1 MPKSIL
7 VATSDPA
14 YGELLRSGLE
24 DSGLY
29 GVTLASGGS
38 ELLSLASE
46 RAYDLAI
53 LDAELPG
60 EPFAPLVH
68 GLAAACPR
76 MKVMIVPPENN
87 PRHALL
93 TGLAPHGYIFN
104 PFFLPDLLDG
114 VQAVLAA
121 ADAPPP
127 QPLLVHSALRAEGLC
142 WLEDPQRAGQVLARL
157 LLQTDAAAMLVAFE
171 GKLWASAGS
180 LPEPAV
186 AEIAGGLGEWWQDG
200 QKLDLARYL
209 RLRSTGGEHLVYST
223 ALLDQLV
230 LALVYAGGSSL
241 TRARAQSALAAEE
254 LSRLAAPQP
263 AAEPDALDEDAPDE
277 EALEINLAALLADM
291 PPPDPQAHPE
301 PHLDS
306 AALEWLREEE
316 INFPWEEGERGGG
329 AEPSAQDWRAL
340 LGAADDAPR
349 ENCFT
354 CALLPAQPDQHLT
367 GALAEQIGMGIRQ
380 ICMDFGW
387 RLSGLAVRPGHVQFS
402 VTVGPD
408 GSSSSV
414 ASVVR
419 QRTSERIYNRF
430 PHLRAARGGDFWAPG
445 CLDVPGIGSIP
456 VETLRSFITQTRQSQ
471 GHQPSNGTVE

>member
-1 MPKSIL
+1 MPKWIL

-29 GVTLASGGS
+29 SVTLASGDS
-38 ELLSLASE
+38 ELLSLAAA
-46 RAYDLAI
+46 RAHDLAI

-104 PFFLPDLLDG
+104 PFFLPDLLEG
-114 VQAVLAA
+114 VKAVLAGG
-121 ADAPPP
+121 DAPPR
-127 QPLLVHSALRAEGLC
+127 QPLLVHSALRAEGLS

-171 GKLWASAGS
+171 GKLWASAGA
-180 LPEPAV
+180 LPESAV

-200 QKLDLARYL
+200 QKLDLARYV
-209 RLRSTGGEHLVYST
+209 RLRATGGEHLVYST

-230 LALVYAGGSSL
+230 LALVYPGGSSL

-254 LSRLAAPQP
+254 LGRLAEPPPAAQP
-263 AAEPDALDEDAPDE
+263 APPEDEEALDE
-277 EALEINLAALLADM
+277 EALEINLTALLADM
-291 PPPDPQAHPE
+291 PPPDPQSGPGGG
-301 PHLDS
+301 
-306 AALEWLREEE
+306 AALAWLREEE
-316 INFPWEEGERGGG
+316 INFPWESDERGGDG
-329 AEPSAQDWRAL
+329 QPAPDWRAL
-340 LGAADDAPR
+340 LDTLEDDAPR
-349 ENCFT
+349 ENSFT
-354 CALLPAQPDQHLT
+354 CALLPAQPGQHLT

-402 VTVGPD
+402 VITGPD
-408 GSSSSV
+408 GSSGNV

-419 QRTSERIYNRF
+419 QRTSERIFNRF
-430 PHLRAARGGDFWAPG
+430 PHLRTAQGGDFWAPG
-445 CLDVPGIGSIP
+445 CLDVPGSGSIS
-456 VETLRSFITQTRQSQ
+456 VETLRNFIAQTRQSQ
-471 GHQPSNGTVE
+471 GDQPSNGRVE